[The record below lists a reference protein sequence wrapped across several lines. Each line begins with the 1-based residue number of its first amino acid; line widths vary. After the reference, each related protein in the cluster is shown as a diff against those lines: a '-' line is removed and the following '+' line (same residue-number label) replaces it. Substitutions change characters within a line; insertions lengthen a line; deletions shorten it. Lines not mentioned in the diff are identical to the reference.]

1 MTIPNVTFIR
11 KELAEVLPQYRMI
24 ADCLRGQAAIKKAGD
39 KYLPRPNPDDT
50 SEENKIRYEAYLER
64 AVFYNVTARTLS
76 GLCGQVFA
84 KPSVINLPTV
94 LKPLEEDATGGGI
107 SSEEFAMSLL
117 NYGLSYSRYL
127 VFVDYPETN
136 GVVTVKELDEGNIRP
151 TFTAVAPQHVINWRT
166 IKIGAVKVLSLV
178 VIAEQWPFFDDGFEI
193 KQACEFRVYKLVYE
207 PEVNDFHVVI
217 EIWREPENF
226 TPWDGGTL
234 PKGKKFVKTKE
245 IIPTGFDGKKLNRI
259 PCKFGGAI
267 NNDEAIDVPHLVDM
281 AVINIAH
288 YRNSADY
295 EEACFVMG
303 QPTYWFSGLTE
314 QWMENVLH
322 GQIRLGSWGGVPLP
336 VGANAGLLQMQ
347 PNTMPFEAMGHKEAQ
362 MVALGAKLVEQRQVQ
377 QTATE
382 ARQNNV
388 SETSSLAI
396 VANNVSDVMEWAMK
410 TALIFTGGEGEIE
423 YRLNTDFDLAK
434 MTPEQRSQTIK
445 EWQGGALTF
454 EEMRTVLR
462 KAGVATEDDKTAKAK
477 IDSEQAESMAAFANV
492 PNVPNVGNQG
502 NNPNGNSSE

>member
-1 MTIPNVTFIR
+1 MTTPNVAYIR
-11 KELAEVLPQYRMI
+11 KELAEVLPQYKMI

-50 SEENKIRYEAYLER
+50 SEENKARYENYLER

-84 KPSVINLPTV
+84 KPSVVNLPSS
-94 LKPLEEDATGGGI
+94 LEAVKKDVTGGGI
-107 SSEEFAMSLL
+107 SAEEFAMKLL
-117 NYGLSYSRYL
+117 NLGLGYGRYI
-127 VFVDYPETN
+127 VFVDYPSTD
-136 GVVTVKELDEGNIRP
+136 GVVTKKELEEGNIRP
-151 TFTAVAPQHVINWRT
+151 TLTEVAPQHVINWRT
-166 IKIGAVKVLSLV
+166 IKIGAVSALSLV

-193 KQACEFRVYKLVYE
+193 KQACEFRVYKLIYH
-207 PEVNDFHVVI
+207 PEEQEFRVRL
-217 EIWREPENF
+217 EIWREP
-226 TPWDGGTL
+226 DGQYTEWNGGAI
-234 PKGKKFVKTKE
+234 PKGKKFLMQRE
-245 IIPTGFDGKKLNRI
+245 IMPTGFDGKYLNRI
-259 PCKFGGAI
+259 PVKFGGAI
-267 NNDEAIDVPHLVDM
+267 NNDEHIDVPHLADM
-281 AVINIAH
+281 AVLNVAH

-295 EEACFVMG
+295 EEACYVMG

-314 QWMENVLH
+314 NWMKNVLG

-336 VGANAGLLQMQ
+336 ENASAGLLQMQ
-347 PNTMPFEAMGHKEAQ
+347 PNTMPFEAMGHKESQ
-362 MVALGAKLVEQRQVQ
+362 MVALGAKLVEQREVQ

-410 TALIFTGGEGEIE
+410 TALIFIGNDDAKIE

-462 KAGVATEDDKTAKAK
+462 KAGVATEDDATAKSK
-477 IDSEQAESMAAFANV
+477 IDVEQAESMAAFANT
-492 PNVPNVGNQG
+492 PNVGNQG
-502 NNPNGNSSE
+502 NNPNGNSAE